1 MYDKRMRDAL
11 WVWLASLLLLGGCT
25 RAPEPSLA
33 SAASRGDAAA
43 VQAILDRGADP
54 NQTDGYGLTAVILAA
69 RAGSVP
75 CVRTMLEHGADPDRP
90 GGVNGWTPLMHAVH
104 KNQRATAQALLDCGA
119 DVDARNPNGVTALIM
134 AAGYGNTP
142 MVELLL
148 DRGADL
154 HAQAA
159 DGATVFAAAVGGVPD
174 IDNFTL
180 GACQISTIQ
189 ALKRRDPNLHLP
201 DNFWGRTAKMAAV
214 AAKLRGCPY

>member
-1 MYDKRMRDAL
+1 MRHAL
-11 WVWLASLLLLGGCT
+11 WVWFASLLLLGSCAK
-25 RAPEPSLA
+25 APEHSLTG
-33 SAASRGDAAA
+33 AAARGDAAA
-43 VQAILDRGADP
+43 VQAILARGADP
-54 NQTDGYGLTAVILAA
+54 NQTDGHGLTAIILAA

-75 CVRTMLEHGADPDRP
+75 CVRALLERGADPNRR

-104 KNQRATAQALLDCGA
+104 KNRHATAQALLDGGA
-119 DVDARNPNGVTALIM
+119 EADARNPNGVTALIM

-180 GACQISTIQ
+180 GSCQISTIE
-189 ALKRRDPNLHLP
+189 ALRRRDPNLHLP
-201 DNFWGRTAKMAAV
+201 DNFWGATAKMAAA